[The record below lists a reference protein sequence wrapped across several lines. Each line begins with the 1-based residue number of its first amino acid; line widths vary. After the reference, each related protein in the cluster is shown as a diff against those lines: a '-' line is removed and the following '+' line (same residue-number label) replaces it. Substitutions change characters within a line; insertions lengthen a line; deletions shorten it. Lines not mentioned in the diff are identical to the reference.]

1 MTLLLIAAAA
11 IAGAI
16 IGSFIA
22 TLCLRW
28 GRGEQATA
36 GRSRCDSCDRELNA
50 IELVPVAS
58 WAVTRGRC
66 RTCGAAIPRLHL
78 WIELGAA
85 VLAGLALAI
94 QPNLHGAAL
103 AAFWLLLLAPAILD
117 AQHQWLPDPLTVVL
131 GGVGVFL
138 GGLATDVPLIHR
150 LIGGAAGFVALWLI
164 AFSYRRSRGREG
176 LGAGD
181 PKLLGAIG
189 LWTGWFALPA
199 ILLIAALT
207 GLAVAVAQ
215 GRSRLDRMPFG
226 TLLAAAAILWTA
238 VLAVR
243 APPLLDGTQL
253 L

>member
-1 MTLLLIAAAA
+1 MTLPLIAAAA

-16 IGSFIA
+16 SGSFIA
-22 TLCLRW
+22 TLCIRW
-28 GRGEQATA
+28 GRGEQAIA
-36 GRSRCDSCDRELNA
+36 GRSRCDNCNRELSA
-50 IELVPVAS
+50 VDLIPIAS
-58 WAVTRGRC
+58 WVFTRGQC
-66 RTCGAAIPRLHL
+66 RSCGAAIPNLHL
-78 WIELGAA
+78 GTELGAA
-85 VLAGLALAI
+85 ALAGSSVAL
-94 QPNLHGAAL
+94 QPNVHGAAL
-103 AAFWLLLLAPAILD
+103 GLFWLLLVAPAVLD
-117 AQHQWLPDPLTVVL
+117 ARHQWLPDPLTAVL
-131 GGVGVFL
+131 AAVGLAIGGV
-138 GGLATDVPLIHR
+138 ATGASLTER
-150 LIGGAAGFVALWLI
+150 LIGGTAGFLALWAL

-199 ILLIAALT
+199 ILLIAALA

-238 VLAVR
+238 VLAAR
-243 APPLLDGTQL
+243 SPLLDGAQL

>member
-1 MTLLLIAAAA
+1 VTLLLVAAAA

-22 TLCLRW
+22 TLCVRW
-28 GRGEQATA
+28 GRGEQAIA
-36 GRSRCDSCDRELNA
+36 GRSRCDNCNRQLSA
-50 IELVPVAS
+50 TELVPIVS
-58 WAVTRGRC
+58 WAFTRGRC
-66 RTCGAAIPRLHL
+66 RSCGAAIPGLHL
-78 WIELGAA
+78 GIELGAA
-85 VLAGLALAI
+85 
-94 QPNLHGAAL
+94 AL
-103 AAFWLLLLAPAILD
+103 AALSIALQPNVHGVALGVFWLLLLAPAVLD
-117 AQHQWLPDPLTVVL
+117 ARHQWLPDPLTAVLAVVGIAI
-131 GGVGVFL
+131 GGV
-138 GGLATDVPLIHR
+138 ATGSPFPER
-150 LIGGAAGFVALWLI
+150 LIGGVSGFLALWFI
-164 AFSYRRSRGREG
+164 AYSYRRSRGREG

-199 ILLIAALT
+199 ILLIAALE

-238 VLAVR
+238 VLAARPTV
-243 APPLLDGTQL
+243 LDGTQL